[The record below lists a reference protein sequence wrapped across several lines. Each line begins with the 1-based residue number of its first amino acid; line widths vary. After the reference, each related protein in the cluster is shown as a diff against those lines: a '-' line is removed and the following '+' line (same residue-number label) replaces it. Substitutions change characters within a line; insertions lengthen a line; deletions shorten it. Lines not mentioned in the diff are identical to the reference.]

1 MHLQL
6 SLLEMK
12 IHRVLYGIDLIQLFY
27 YNLLLF
33 KLNQDAYY
41 DQLQFVLLLWI
52 SLELLNIMIYFK
64 FNNYDLYSGIT
75 I

>member
-41 DQLQFVLLLWI
+41 DQLQFVLLL
-52 SLELLNIMIYFK
+52 
-64 FNNYDLYSGIT
+64 
-75 I
+75 